1 MLIKSNESIFLRQ
14 ITTIINLL
22 ITKRNDNS
30 IYNIQYAFQDSNIPY
45 NNNYICIKYY
55 KDTLVIFYFANN
67 YLMSKIIKSDNKIE
81 NNDFSFSNIFD
92 VYKILKK

>member
-1 MLIKSNESIFLRQ
+1 MNKLSSRQ

-22 ITKRNDNS
+22 ITERNDNS

-55 KDTLVIFYFANN
+55 KD
-67 YLMSKIIKSDNKIE
+67 NKIE

>member
-22 ITKRNDNS
+22 ITERNDNS

-55 KDTLVIFYFANN
+55 KD
-67 YLMSKIIKSDNKIE
+67 NKIE